1 MKFSLMFVAVFL
13 CSTIFAGTY
22 QETKNL
28 SLPAENISHLK
39 IDCGAG
45 FLKVQGDPNL
55 TEIQVTA
62 EIELRNVDR
71 DKAPKILDKYLDLSL
86 KKHGSRAILIS
97 DFDHSGSFFSAL
109 FGDHPQ
115 ITIDLTVKVP
125 QKLGINIDDG
135 SGFIEVSQTNGDLEI
150 DDGSGD
156 LTIRNAVGD
165 IEIDDGSG
173 GILIKDI
180 TGKVEIDDGS
190 GEINISGIK
199 GDVRVDDGSG
209 SIIIDD
215 VDGNVIIEDDGSGGV
230 HIANVTGKVIR
241 RDQ

>member
-1 MKFSLMFVAVFL
+1 MKIYILTAIVVLFS
-13 CSTIFAGTY
+13 TGIAGTY
-22 QETKNL
+22 QETRNL

-45 FLKVQGDPNL
+45 FLKVQGDPDL

-86 KKHGSRAILIS
+86 RKHGSSAILIS

-109 FGDHPQ
+109 FGDHSQ

-125 QKLGINIDDG
+125 QKLGIDVDDG
-135 SGFIEVSQTNGDLEI
+135 SGFIEISQTNGDLEI

-230 HIANVTGKVIR
+230 HIANVTGKIIR